1 MSFQKTWPFNFLY
14 SLVFILTINTRI
26 AFGQDSIIT
35 RIQYVLPSIVEITA
49 KNAMMF
55 RVPDGA
61 FIDKESGQLIQVDS
75 VKAAE
80 YTREG
85 SGVIID
91 PSGIIVTNAHTVTEG
106 ARVEVR
112 LMEGAVVI
120 AQILKIFPDQDLA
133 FLKITPPYPVSRVD
147 MIDSSSVSIDDE
159 VVTVGNSPFLKQT
172 LSGGR
177 VTGVAKHGNPYTD
190 SHPDLLQLNINIYQ
204 GDSGGP
210 LFNNKGQMIG
220 LMVAKQGDQDRL
232 CFAIP
237 SNKIIQ
243 TYLTFLEEVKKRN
256 EQP

>member
-1 MSFQKTWPFNFLY
+1 MNALKFL
-14 SLVFILTINTRI
+14 SLFLFVLYTGISSAL
-26 AFGQDSIIT
+26 AQDSIIE
-35 RIQYVLPSIVEITA
+35 RMQYVLPCIVEITA

-55 RVPDGA
+55 KVPGGA
-61 FIDKESGQLIQVDS
+61 FIDKQTGQLIQVDS

-91 PSGIIVTNAHTVTEG
+91 PAGIIVTNAHTVNEG
-106 ARVEVR
+106 ARVEIR
-112 LMEGAVVI
+112 LMDGAVTI
-120 AQILKIFPDQDLA
+120 AQILKVFPERDLA
-133 FLKITPPYPVSRVD
+133 FLKITPPYPLSRVE
-147 MIDSSSVSIDDE
+147 MIDSANVNIDDE

-177 VTGVAKHGNPYTD
+177 VTGVAKHGNPYTN
-190 SHPDLLQLNINIYQ
+190 SPPDFLQLNINIYQ

-210 LFNNKGQMIG
+210 LFNTKGQMIG

-237 SNKIIQ
+237 SDKIIQ
-243 TYLTFLEEVKKRN
+243 TYLTFLEEVKQRN